1 MLEGGLV
8 SWGALIA
15 GVTAMIM
22 SAGFWLKIGGKLN
35 KAEEAERIAAA
46 ALGKVDLLSMQLKE
60 YEIKAASEFASK
72 DGLVAA
78 ENRFTAAV
86 NSLAARFDAMTTRLD
101 RVLETF
107 VDRRPHR
114 TT

>member
-1 MLEGGLV
+1 MVIGTRCFDGLFERLAENEEV
-8 SWGALIA
+8 PPYAFADLAGARRHGI
-15 GVTAMIM
+15 
-22 SAGFWLKIGGKLN
+22 S
-35 KAEEAERIAAA
+35 E
-46 ALGKVDLLSMQLKE
+46 LKE

>member
-1 MLEGGLV
+1 MEGGGLV

-15 GVTAMIM
+15 GVSALIM
-22 SAGFWLKIGGKLN
+22 SAGFWLKIGGKLG
-35 KAEEAERIAAA
+35 KAEAAERIAAT
-46 ALGKVDLLSMQLKE
+46 ALTKVDMLAIQLKE
-60 YEIKAASEFASK
+60 YEVKAAGEFASK
-72 DGLVAA
+72 EGLVAA

-114 TT
+114 AT